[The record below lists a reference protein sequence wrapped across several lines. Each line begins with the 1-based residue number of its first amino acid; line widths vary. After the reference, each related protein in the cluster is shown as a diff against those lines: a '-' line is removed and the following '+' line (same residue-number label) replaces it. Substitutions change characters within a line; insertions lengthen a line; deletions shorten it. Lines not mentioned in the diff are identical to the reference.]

1 MSDPRVLDCEQV
13 LRVIFAY
20 LDGELEAMEQ
30 AKVAAHL
37 ERCRSCFSR
46 AEFERRLK
54 GHMAGL
60 ATEPVSPA
68 FEHRIRSLINRLVY
82 PASRENHAPPAV
94 HDA

>member
-1 MSDPRVLDCEQV
+1 MSDPRFLECEEV

-20 LDGELEAMEQ
+20 LDGELEAMDRARVE
-30 AKVAAHL
+30 AHL

-54 GHMAGL
+54 LHMTNL
-60 ATEPVSPA
+60 ASEPVPAA
-68 FEHRIRSLINRLVY
+68 FERRIRSLIDGLVY
-82 PASRENHAPPAV
+82 PRSGEDHAPPAV